1 MCDSMIGLLTDC
13 SLVPS
18 RVLMPACSKELRA
31 MDEGRNLYSIVGVDF
46 LPFEHVG
53 HRGLAA
59 MGMIG
64 ETLTNQ

>member
-1 MCDSMIGLLTDC
+1 M
-13 SLVPS
+13 
-18 RVLMPACSKELRA
+18 KRA
-31 MDEGRNLYSIVGVDF
+31 MDEERKLYSITGVDF

-64 ETLTNQ
+64 ETLKNQ